1 MDPSALDAMLSQ
13 GETRNVEIKGACGF
27 QDDMQAHL
35 AATIGC
41 MANTPGGG
49 TIVIGAENTTWTVQ
63 GLSAAQIA
71 SFDPTKI
78 MHYLKGRFAP
88 LPQLTVARVAHSGGN
103 VLLIQVPEFE
113 DVPILVTKQ
122 IASKTKVYANEGD
135 ILIRSETRE
144 CRRINSADEMREL
157 LTRALRRRSELL
169 LTEIRTIFTGVAPT
183 PPATPPEELFVTAL
197 PDWPAALD
205 EWKKQRPHCS
215 WWEVNLLPIPPL
227 VRPLELKPL
236 LDLIKTSAVHWR
248 GWKYPT
254 FGVRDEDFAYTQHY
268 LRFTYEVTPYSERWQ
283 ASNTGAFGSANILHD
298 DMLPE
303 DATFPHPPAPERVV
317 SYHDIV
323 YSLTEFFRFATS
335 FAEGLGCEALWVC
348 IALRNIDGRQL
359 GSNDP
364 SLPLWGVGTSSM
376 RDVVQTHTWTRT
388 ELASTWRELALDWI
402 MRILT
407 VFQWPDADRSVL
419 AGRQTRLIERRL

>member
-1 MDPSALDAMLSQ
+1 M
-13 GETRNVEIKGACGF
+13 
-27 QDDMQAHL
+27 
-35 AATIGC
+35 
-41 MANTPGGG
+41 
-49 TIVIGAENTTWTVQ
+49 
-63 GLSAAQIA
+63 
-71 SFDPTKI
+71 
-78 MHYLKGRFAP
+78 
-88 LPQLTVARVAHSGGN
+88 
-103 VLLIQVPEFE
+103 
-113 DVPILVTKQ
+113 
-122 IASKTKVYANEGD
+122 
-135 ILIRSETRE
+135 
-144 CRRINSADEMREL
+144 
-157 LTRALRRRSELL
+157 
-169 LTEIRTIFTGVAPT
+169 
-183 PPATPPEELFVTAL
+183 
-197 PDWPAALD
+197 
-205 EWKKQRPHCS
+205 
-215 WWEVNLLPIPPL
+215 
-227 VRPLELKPL
+227 RPLELKPL

-268 LRFTYEVTPYSERWQ
+268 LRFAYEVTPYSERWQ